1 MFMLQA
7 GVDLIEVNR
16 IEAALARYGERFLTR
31 VFTESE
37 LAYCRGRPHELAAR
51 FAAKEAVSK
60 LLGVGIQHRD
70 GVHWRDIQVVSGER
84 GKPSVKLSGKAARR
98 AEEIGLRTFAL
109 SLSHSREHAIALVV
123 AQ

>member
-1 MFMLQA
+1 MLET
-7 GVDLIEVNR
+7 GVDLIEVER
-16 IEAALARYGERFLTR
+16 VESAIARYGERFLSR

-51 FAAKEAVSK
+51 FAAKEALSK

-70 GVHWRDIQVVSGER
+70 GVHWREIEVISGER

-98 AEEIGLRTFAL
+98 AQEIGIQNFSL
-109 SLSHSREHAIALVV
+109 SLSHSRDHAIAMVV

>member
-1 MFMLQA
+1 MLET
-7 GVDLIEVNR
+7 GVDLIEVER
-16 IEAALARYGERFLTR
+16 VESAIARYGERFLSR

-51 FAAKEAVSK
+51 FAAKEALSK

-70 GVHWRDIQVVSGER
+70 GVHWREIEVISGER
-84 GKPSVKLSGKAARR
+84 GKPSVRLSGKAARR
-98 AEEIGLRTFAL
+98 AHEIGIQNFSL
-109 SLSHSREHAIALVV
+109 SLSHSRDHAIAMVV

>member
-1 MFMLQA
+1 MLQA

>member
-1 MFMLQA
+1 MLEA

-16 IEAALARYGERFLTR
+16 VESAIAKYGERFLNR

-51 FAAKEAVSK
+51 FAAKEALSK

-70 GVHWRDIQVVSGER
+70 GVHWREIEVISGER

-98 AEEIGLRTFAL
+98 AKEIGIQKFSL
-109 SLSHSREHAIALVV
+109 SLSHSRDHAIAMVV